1 MKTRYISCLTALLLS
16 VGMFSC
22 NRDDAG
28 GGPVD
33 PEGPVGVR
41 IVVSNGDAT
50 RSVGSEAT
58 DNEIR
63 RLRVYAFNEK
73 SGNLTG
79 YAMSDNLQ
87 GRNYLPI
94 TLSEGGNTYF
104 YVIANDHFGPNPT
117 VEDTSEGTSE
127 GTSVS
132 DWSTLT
138 QSDLQ
143 NLVFD
148 LSGFTGWTVN
158 NGESISPM
166 SNNRYKENKQAD
178 GTLAKLEYKND
189 FATPVDVAKDT
200 RIIPVTVQHVLG
212 RLRLFLNKAASVAM
226 NEITVTLT
234 RAAVYRR
241 PDAFRLYNDGSD
253 AIPYDNTGVDGNGSE
268 LVDVFYTSGQTNGIE
283 LTKFDGTTYTQLEP
297 RTFLAP
303 NTYGSEHTD
312 GTAPASDA
320 NKAYRL
326 DLTVT
331 FSYPGGGP
339 TSKTYSVYL
348 PPVSRNASIDVQG
361 AISVDIHDL
370 SFNVM
375 TNAWVEKEMDIPPFE

>member
-63 RLRVYAFNEK
+63 RLRVYAFNKE
-73 SGNLTG
+73 SGKLTG

-94 TLSEGGNTYF
+94 TLSEGGETYF
-104 YVIANDHFGPNPT
+104 YVIANDHFGPKPT
-117 VEDTSEGTSE
+117 VNGTP
-127 GTSVS
+127 VS
-132 DWSTLT
+132 DWTLLT
-138 QSDLQ
+138 RSDLQ

-178 GTLAKLEYKND
+178 GTLAELEYEND
-189 FATPVDVAKDT
+189 FATAVNVTED
-200 RIIPVTVQHVLG
+200 RQIIPVTVQHVLG
-212 RLRLFLNKAASVAM
+212 RLQLFLYKDASLGDDYV
-226 NEITVTLT
+226 IKLT

-241 PDAFRLYNDGSD
+241 PDAFRLYYSDGNTIAYTKNSD
-253 AIPYDNTGVDGNGSE
+253 A
-268 LVDVFYTSGQTNGIE
+268 LVDEFVTSEIILDE
-283 LTKFDGTTYTQLEP
+283 KPADGETLLA

-303 NTYGSEHTD
+303 NTCGSGD
-312 GTAPASDA
+312 KVGSAPASDED
-320 NKAYRL
+320 KAYKL
-326 DLTVT
+326 VLTIDRA
-331 FSYPGGGP
+331 YRGGGWS
-339 TSKTYSVYL
+339 SKDYTVYL

-361 AISVDIHDL
+361 TISAEVDKL
-370 SFNVM
+370 SFNVI
-375 TNAWVEKEMDIPPFE
+375 TNAWIDKTMNIPPFQ

>member
-28 GGPVD
+28 GGLVD

-63 RLRVYAFNEK
+63 RLRVYAFNA

-94 TLSEGGNTYF
+94 TLRGGGETYF

-117 VEDTSEGTSE
+117 VNGTA
-127 GTSVS
+127 VS
-132 DWSTLT
+132 DWTLLT
-138 QSDLQ
+138 RSDLQ

-148 LSGFTGWTVN
+148 LSDFKGWTVN

-166 SNNRYKENKQAD
+166 SNNRYREDGSEFTNKCEN
-178 GTLAKLEYKND
+178 N
-189 FATPVDVAKDT
+189 FATPVDVTED
-200 RIIPVTVQHVLG
+200 RQIIPVTVQHVLG
-212 RLRLFLNKAASVAM
+212 RLRLFLYKDASLGDDYV
-226 NEITVTLT
+226 IKLT
-234 RAAVYRR
+234 HAAVYRR
-241 PDAFRLYNDGSD
+241 PDAFRLYYSDGNTITYTKNSD
-253 AIPYDNTGVDGNGSE
+253 A
-268 LVDVFYTSGQTNGIE
+268 LVDEFVTSEIILDKKPANGE
-283 LTKFDGTTYTQLEP
+283 TQLA

-303 NTYGSEHTD
+303 NIYGSGD
-312 GTAPASDA
+312 KVGSAPASDED
-320 NKAYRL
+320 KAYKL
-326 DLTVT
+326 VLTIDRA
-331 FSYPGGGP
+331 YRGGGWS
-339 TSKTYSVYL
+339 SKDYTVYL

-361 AISVDIHDL
+361 TISAEVDSL

-375 TNAWVEKEMDIPPFE
+375 TNAWVEKEMNIPTFE

>member
-63 RLRVYAFNEK
+63 RLRVYAFNA

-94 TLSEGGNTYF
+94 TLSEGGDTYF

-117 VEDTSEGTSE
+117 VNGTA
-127 GTSVS
+127 VS
-132 DWSTLT
+132 DWTLLT
-138 QSDLQ
+138 QSDHLQ

-148 LSGFTGWTVN
+148 LSNIETTGW
-158 NGESISPM
+158 ESISPM

-178 GTLAKLEYKND
+178 GRLAELEYTND
-189 FATPVDVAKDT
+189 FATAVDVKED
-200 RIIPVTVQHVLG
+200 RQIIPVTVQHVLG
-212 RLRLFLNKAASVAM
+212 RLQLFLYKDASLGDDYV
-226 NEITVTLT
+226 IKLT

-241 PDAFRLYNDGSD
+241 PDAFRLYYSDGNTITYTKNSD
-253 AIPYDNTGVDGNGSE
+253 A
-268 LVDVFYTSGQTNGIE
+268 LVDEFVTSEIILDKKPANG
-283 LTKFDGTTYTQLEP
+283 EP
-297 RTFLAP
+297 LARTFLAP
-303 NTYGSEHTD
+303 NIYGSGD
-312 GTAPASDA
+312 KVGSAPASDED
-320 NKAYRL
+320 KAYRL

-339 TSKTYSVYL
+339 TAKTYSVYL

-361 AISVDIHDL
+361 VISVDIHDL

-375 TNAWVEKEMDIPPFE
+375 TNAWVEKEMDIPPFQ

>member
-63 RLRVYAFNEK
+63 RLRVYAFNA

-94 TLSEGGNTYF
+94 TLSEGGDTYF
-104 YVIANDHFGPNPT
+104 YVIANDHFGPKPM
-117 VEDTSEGTSE
+117 VGDIP
-127 GTSVS
+127 VS

-138 QSDLQ
+138 QWDLQ

-178 GTLAKLEYKND
+178 GTLAELEYEND
-189 FATPVDVAKDT
+189 FATAVNVTED
-200 RIIPVTVQHVLG
+200 RQIIPVTVQHVLG
-212 RLRLFLNKAASVAM
+212 RLRLFLNKAESVAD
-226 NEITVTLT
+226 EITVTLT

-241 PDAFRLYNDGSD
+241 PDAFRLYNGGSD

-268 LVDVFYTSGQTNGIE
+268 LVDVFYASDPTNGII
-283 LTKFDGTTYTQLEP
+283 LTKLDGTTYTQLEP

-361 AISVDIHDL
+361 TISAEVDKL
-370 SFNVM
+370 SFNVI
-375 TNAWVEKEMDIPPFE
+375 TNAWIDKTMNIPPFQ

>member
-63 RLRVYAFNEK
+63 RLRVYAFNA

-94 TLSEGGNTYF
+94 TLSEGGYTYF
-104 YVIANDHFGPNPT
+104 YVIANDHFGPKPT
-117 VEDTSEGTSE
+117 VNGTA
-127 GTSVS
+127 VS
-132 DWSTLT
+132 DWTLLT
-138 QSDLQ
+138 RSELQ

-166 SNNRYKENKQAD
+166 SNNRYREDGSEFAD
-178 GTLAKLEYKND
+178 IYKKND
-189 FATPVDVAKDT
+189 FATAVNVTKGT
-200 RIIPVTVQHVLG
+200 QIIPVTVQHVLG
-212 RLRLFLNKAASVAM
+212 RLRLFLNKDESLGDDYV
-226 NEITVTLT
+226 IKLT

-253 AIPYDNTGVDGNGSE
+253 AIPYNNTGVDGNGSE
-268 LVDVFYTSGQTNGIE
+268 LVDVFYASDPTNGII
-283 LTKFDGTTYTQLEP
+283 LTEFDGTTYTQLEP

-339 TSKTYSVYL
+339 TAKTYSVYL

-375 TNAWVEKEMDIPPFE
+375 TNAWVEKEMEVIGGELF

>member
-28 GGPVD
+28 GGPAD
-33 PEGPVGVR
+33 SEGPVGVR

-63 RLRVYAFNEK
+63 RLRVYAFNA

-94 TLSEGGNTYF
+94 TLSEGGKTYF

-117 VEDTSEGTSE
+117 VEGKD
-127 GTSVS
+127 VS
-132 DWSTLT
+132 DWTSLT
-138 QSDLQ
+138 RSDLQ
-143 NLVFD
+143 KLVFD

-166 SNNRYKENKQAD
+166 SNNRYRED
-178 GTLAKLEYKND
+178 GSEFAGIYEND
-189 FATPVDVAKDT
+189 FATPVDVAED
-200 RIIPVTVQHVLG
+200 RQIIPVTVQHVLG
-212 RLRLFLNKAASVAM
+212 RLRLFLNKAESVADED
-226 NEITVTLT
+226 EITVTLT

-283 LTKFDGTTYTQLEP
+283 LTEFDGTTYTQLEP

-339 TSKTYSVYL
+339 TAKTYSVYL

-375 TNAWVEKEMDIPPFE
+375 TNAWVEKEMDIPPFQ

>member
-63 RLRVYAFNEK
+63 RLRVYAFNKE
-73 SGNLTG
+73 SGELTG

-94 TLSEGGNTYF
+94 TLSEGGDTYF

-117 VEDTSEGTSE
+117 VNGTD
-127 GTSVS
+127 VS
-132 DWSTLT
+132 DWTLLT
-138 QSDLQ
+138 QLDLQ

-148 LSGFTGWTVN
+148 LSNIETTGW
-158 NGESISPM
+158 ESISPM
-166 SNNRYKENKQAD
+166 SNNRYREDGSEFTNK
-178 GTLAKLEYKND
+178 YKND
-189 FATPVDVAKDT
+189 FATAVDVAED
-200 RIIPVTVQHVLG
+200 RQIIPVTVQHVLG
-212 RLRLFLNKAASVAM
+212 RLRLFLNKDASVAD
-226 NEITVTLT
+226 EITVTLT

-253 AIPYDNTGVDGNGSE
+253 AIPYTNAGVDGNGSE
-268 LVDVFYTSGQTNGIE
+268 LVDVFYASDPTNGII
-283 LTKFDGTTYTQLEP
+283 LTEFDGTTYTQLEP

-375 TNAWVEKEMDIPPFE
+375 TNAWVEKEMDIPPFQ

>member
-63 RLRVYAFNEK
+63 RLRVYAFNA

-94 TLSEGGNTYF
+94 TLSEGGDTYF
-104 YVIANDHFGPNPT
+104 YVIANDHFGPKPM
-117 VEDTSEGTSE
+117 VGDIP
-127 GTSVS
+127 VS

-138 QSDLQ
+138 RLDLQ

-148 LSGFTGWTVN
+148 LSDFKGWTVN

-166 SNNRYKENKQAD
+166 SNNRYREDGSEFAD
-178 GTLAKLEYKND
+178 IYKKNN
-189 FATPVDVAKDT
+189 FATAVNVAEGT
-200 RIIPVTVQHVLG
+200 QIIPVTVQHVLG
-212 RLRLFLNKAASVAM
+212 RLRLFLNKAESVAD
-226 NEITVTLT
+226 EITVTLT

-268 LVDVFYTSGQTNGIE
+268 LVDVFYASDPTNGII

-375 TNAWVEKEMDIPPFE
+375 TNAWVEKEMDIPPFQ

>member
-63 RLRVYAFNEK
+63 RLRVYAFDAD
-73 SGNLTG
+73 GNLTG
-79 YAMSDNLQ
+79 YNMSDNLQ

-94 TLSEGGNTYF
+94 TLSEGGETYF
-104 YVIANDHFGPNPT
+104 YVIANDHFGPKPM
-117 VEDTSEGTSE
+117 VGDIP
-127 GTSVS
+127 VS

-138 QSDLQ
+138 RSDLQ
-143 NLVFD
+143 DLVFD
-148 LSGFTGWTVN
+148 LSDFKGWTVN

-178 GTLAKLEYKND
+178 GTLAELEYEND
-189 FATPVDVAKDT
+189 FATPVNVTED
-200 RIIPVTVQHVLG
+200 RQIIPVTVQHVLG
-212 RLRLFLNKAASVAM
+212 RLQLFLYKDASLGDDYV
-226 NEITVTLT
+226 IKLT

-241 PDAFRLYNDGSD
+241 PDAFRLYYS
-253 AIPYDNTGVDGNGSE
+253 DGNTITYTKNKDT
-268 LVDVFYTSGQTNGIE
+268 LVDEFVTSEIILDE
-283 LTKFDGTTYTQLEP
+283 KPADGETLLA

-303 NTYGSEHTD
+303 NTCGSGD
-312 GTAPASDA
+312 KVGSAPASDED
-320 NKAYRL
+320 KAYKL
-326 DLTVT
+326 VLTIDRA
-331 FSYPGGGP
+331 YRGGGWS
-339 TSKTYSVYL
+339 SKDYTVYL

-361 AISVDIHDL
+361 TISAEVDKL
-370 SFNVM
+370 SFNVI
-375 TNAWVEKEMDIPPFE
+375 TNAWIDKTMNIPSFE

>member
-28 GGPVD
+28 GGLVD

-63 RLRVYAFNEK
+63 RLRVYAFNA

-94 TLSEGGNTYF
+94 TLRGGGETYF

-117 VEDTSEGTSE
+117 VNGTA
-127 GTSVS
+127 VS
-132 DWSTLT
+132 DWTLLT
-138 QSDLQ
+138 RSDLQ

-148 LSGFTGWTVN
+148 LSDFKGWTVN

-166 SNNRYKENKQAD
+166 SNNRYREDGSEFTNKCEN
-178 GTLAKLEYKND
+178 N
-189 FATPVDVAKDT
+189 FATPVDVTED
-200 RIIPVTVQHVLG
+200 RQIIPVTVQHVLG
-212 RLRLFLNKAASVAM
+212 RLQLFLYKDASLGDDYM
-226 NEITVTLT
+226 IKLT

-241 PDAFRLYNDGSD
+241 PDAFRLYYSDGNTITYTKNSD
-253 AIPYDNTGVDGNGSE
+253 A
-268 LVDVFYTSGQTNGIE
+268 LVDEFVTSKIIQDKKPANGE
-283 LTKFDGTTYTQLEP
+283 TPLA

-303 NTYGSEHTD
+303 NTYGSGD
-312 GTAPASDA
+312 KVGSAPASDED
-320 NKAYRL
+320 KAYKL
-326 DLTVT
+326 VLTIDRA
-331 FSYPGGGP
+331 YRGGGWA
-339 TSKTYSVYL
+339 SKDYTVYL

-361 AISVDIHDL
+361 TISAEVDKL

-375 TNAWVEKEMDIPPFE
+375 TNAWVEKEMDIPPFQ

>member
-63 RLRVYAFNEK
+63 RLRVYAFNELGK
-73 SGNLTG
+73 LTG

-94 TLSEGGNTYF
+94 TLSEGGKTYF

-117 VEDTSEGTSE
+117 VNGTA
-127 GTSVS
+127 VS
-132 DWSTLT
+132 DWTLLT
-138 QSDLQ
+138 RSDLQ

-148 LSGFTGWTVN
+148 LSDFKGWTVN

-166 SNNRYKENKQAD
+166 SNNRYREDGSEFAD
-178 GTLAKLEYKND
+178 IYKKNN
-189 FATPVDVAKDT
+189 FATPVYVED
-200 RIIPVTVQHVLG
+200 RQIIPVTVQHVLG
-212 RLRLFLNKAASVAM
+212 RLRLFLNKAESVAD
-226 NEITVTLT
+226 EITVTLT

-253 AIPYDNTGVDGNGSE
+253 AIPYNNTGVDGNGSE
-268 LVDVFYTSGQTNGIE
+268 LVDVFYASDPTNGII
-283 LTKFDGTTYTQLEP
+283 LTEFDGTTYTQLEP

-339 TSKTYSVYL
+339 TAKTYSVYL

-375 TNAWVEKEMDIPPFE
+375 TNAWVEKEMDIPTFE

>member
-63 RLRVYAFNEK
+63 RLRVYAFNEE

-94 TLSEGGNTYF
+94 TLSEGGKTYF

-117 VEDTSEGTSE
+117 VEGTSE
-127 GTSVS
+127 STSVS

-148 LSGFTGWTVN
+148 LSDFKGWTVN
-158 NGESISPM
+158 NRESISPM

-189 FATPVDVAKDT
+189 FATAVNVAKDT

-212 RLRLFLNKAASVAM
+212 RLQLFLYKDASLGDDYV
-226 NEITVTLT
+226 IKLT

-241 PDAFRLYNDGSD
+241 PDAFRLYYSDGNTITYTKNSD
-253 AIPYDNTGVDGNGSE
+253 A
-268 LVDVFYTSGQTNGIE
+268 LVDEFVTSKIIQDKKPANGE
-283 LTKFDGTTYTQLEP
+283 TPLA

-303 NTYGSEHTD
+303 NIYGSGD
-312 GTAPASDA
+312 KVGSAPASDED
-320 NKAYRL
+320 KAYKL
-326 DLTVT
+326 VLTIDRA
-331 FSYPGGGP
+331 YRGGGWS
-339 TSKTYSVYL
+339 SKDYTVYL

-361 AISVDIHDL
+361 TISAEVDSL

-375 TNAWVEKEMDIPPFE
+375 TNAWVEKEMDIPPFQ

>member
-63 RLRVYAFNEK
+63 RLRVYAFNE
-73 SGNLTG
+73 SGKLTG

-94 TLSEGGNTYF
+94 TLSEGGDTYF

-117 VEDTSEGTSE
+117 VNGTADFDWTLLTRSE
-127 GTSVS
+127 
-132 DWSTLT
+132 
-138 QSDLQ
+138 DLQ

-148 LSGFTGWTVN
+148 LSGFKGWTVN

-178 GTLAKLEYKND
+178 GTLAELEYEND
-189 FATPVDVAKDT
+189 FATPVDVTED
-200 RIIPVTVQHVLG
+200 RQIIPVTVQHVLG
-212 RLRLFLNKAASVAM
+212 RLQLFLYKDASLGDDYV
-226 NEITVTLT
+226 IKLT

-283 LTKFDGTTYTQLEP
+283 LTEFDGTTYTPLA

-339 TSKTYSVYL
+339 TAKTYSVYL

-375 TNAWVEKEMDIPPFE
+375 TNAWVEKEMDIPTFQ

>member
-28 GGPVD
+28 GGPAD

-63 RLRVYAFNEK
+63 RLRVYAFNKK
-73 SGNLTG
+73 SGELTG

-94 TLSEGGNTYF
+94 TLRGGGDTYF
-104 YVIANDHFGPNPT
+104 YVIANDHFGPKPT
-117 VEDTSEGTSE
+117 VNGNADF
-127 GTSVS
+127 

-138 QSDLQ
+138 QWDLQ

-166 SNNRYKENKQAD
+166 SNNRYREDGSEFAD
-178 GTLAKLEYKND
+178 IYKKNN
-189 FATPVDVAKDT
+189 FATAVDVTKGT
-200 RIIPVTVQHVLG
+200 QIIPVTVQHVLG
-212 RLRLFLNKAASVAM
+212 RLRLFLYKDASLGDDYV
-226 NEITVTLT
+226 IKLT
-234 RAAVYRR
+234 HAAVYRR
-241 PDAFRLYNDGSD
+241 PDAFRLYYSDGNTITYTKNSD
-253 AIPYDNTGVDGNGSE
+253 A
-268 LVDVFYTSGQTNGIE
+268 LVDEFVTSEIILDKKPANGE
-283 LTKFDGTTYTQLEP
+283 TPLA

-303 NTYGSEHTD
+303 NIYGSGD
-312 GTAPASDA
+312 KVGSAPASDED
-320 NKAYRL
+320 KAYKL
-326 DLTVT
+326 VLTIDRA
-331 FSYPGGGP
+331 YRGGGWS
-339 TSKTYSVYL
+339 SKDYTVYL

-361 AISVDIHDL
+361 AISDIHDL

-375 TNAWVEKEMDIPPFE
+375 TNAWVEKEMDIPPFQ

>member
-63 RLRVYAFNEK
+63 RLRVYAFNEE
-73 SGNLTG
+73 SGELTG

-94 TLSEGGNTYF
+94 TLSEGGDTYF

-117 VEDTSEGTSE
+117 VEGNSVRDWTS
-127 GTSVS
+127 
-132 DWSTLT
+132 LT
-138 QSDLQ
+138 RSDLQ

-166 SNNRYKENKQAD
+166 SNNRYREDGSEFAD
-178 GTLAKLEYKND
+178 IYKKNN
-189 FATPVDVAKDT
+189 FATAVNVAED
-200 RIIPVTVQHVLG
+200 RQIIPVTVQHVLG
-212 RLRLFLNKAASVAM
+212 RLQLFLYKDASLGDDYM
-226 NEITVTLT
+226 IKLT

-241 PDAFRLYNDGSD
+241 PDAFRLYYSDGNTITYTKNSD
-253 AIPYDNTGVDGNGSE
+253 A
-268 LVDVFYTSGQTNGIE
+268 LVDEFVTSEIILDKKPANGE
-283 LTKFDGTTYTQLEP
+283 TLLA

-303 NTYGSEHTD
+303 NIYGSGD
-312 GTAPASDA
+312 KVGSAPASDED
-320 NKAYRL
+320 KAYKL
-326 DLTVT
+326 VLTIDRA
-331 FSYPGGGP
+331 YRGGGWS
-339 TSKTYSVYL
+339 SKDYTVYL

-361 AISVDIHDL
+361 TISVDIHDL

-375 TNAWVEKEMDIPPFE
+375 TNAWVEKEMDIPPFQ

>member
-63 RLRVYAFNEK
+63 RLRVYAFNELGK
-73 SGNLTG
+73 LTG

-94 TLSEGGNTYF
+94 TLSEGGDTYF

-117 VEDTSEGTSE
+117 VNGSA
-127 GTSVS
+127 VS
-132 DWSTLT
+132 DWTQLT
-138 QSDLQ
+138 RSDLQ

-148 LSGFTGWTVN
+148 LSDFKGWTVN

-178 GTLAKLEYKND
+178 GTLAKLEYEND
-189 FATPVDVAKDT
+189 FAKPVYVED
-200 RIIPVTVQHVLG
+200 RQIIPVTVQHVLG
-212 RLRLFLNKAASVAM
+212 RLQLFLYKDASLGDDYV
-226 NEITVTLT
+226 IKLT
-234 RAAVYRR
+234 HAAVYRR
-241 PDAFRLYNDGSD
+241 PDAFRLYNGGSD

-268 LVDVFYTSGQTNGIE
+268 LVDVFYASDPTHGII
-283 LTKFDGTTYTQLEP
+283 LTEFDGTTYTQLEP

-339 TSKTYSVYL
+339 TAKTYSVYL

-375 TNAWVEKEMDIPPFE
+375 TNAWVEKEMNIPPFQ

>member
-22 NRDDAG
+22 SRDDAG
-28 GGPVD
+28 GGPVV
-33 PEGPVGVR
+33 PEGPVDAR
-41 IVVSNGDAT
+41 IVVNNSDAT

-58 DNEIR
+58 DNAIR
-63 RLRVYAFNEK
+63 RLRVYAFDAD
-73 SGNLTG
+73 GNLTG
-79 YAMSDNLQ
+79 YNMSDNLQ

-94 TLSEGGNTYF
+94 SLSKGGKTYF
-104 YVIANDHFGPNPT
+104 YVIANDHFGPKPM
-117 VEDTSEGTSE
+117 VGDIP
-127 GTSVS
+127 VS

-138 QSDLQ
+138 QWDLQ

-148 LSGFTGWTVN
+148 LSDFKGWTVN
-158 NGESISPM
+158 NRESISPM
-166 SNNRYKENKQAD
+166 SNNRYREDGSEFAD
-178 GTLAKLEYKND
+178 IYKKNN
-189 FATPVDVAKDT
+189 FATPVYVED
-200 RIIPVTVQHVLG
+200 RQIIPVTVQHVLG
-212 RLRLFLNKAASVAM
+212 RLRLFLYKDASLGDDYV
-226 NEITVTLT
+226 IKLT

-241 PDAFRLYNDGSD
+241 PDAFRLYYSDGNTITYTKNSD
-253 AIPYDNTGVDGNGSE
+253 A
-268 LVDVFYTSGQTNGIE
+268 LVDEFVTSEIILDKKPANGE
-283 LTKFDGTTYTQLEP
+283 TLLA

-303 NTYGSEHTD
+303 NIYGSGD
-312 GTAPASDA
+312 KVGSAPASDED
-320 NKAYRL
+320 KAYRL

-339 TSKTYSVYL
+339 TAKTYSVYL

-375 TNAWVEKEMDIPPFE
+375 TNAWVEKEMDIPPFQ

>member
-63 RLRVYAFNEK
+63 RLRVYAFNEE
-73 SGNLTG
+73 SGKLTG

-94 TLSEGGNTYF
+94 TLSEGGYTYF

-117 VEDTSEGTSE
+117 VEGTSDF
-127 GTSVS
+127 

-166 SNNRYKENKQAD
+166 SNNRYREDGSEFAGIYEND
-178 GTLAKLEYKND
+178 FND
-189 FATPVDVAKDT
+189 FATAVDVAED
-200 RIIPVTVQHVLG
+200 RQIIPVTVQHVLG
-212 RLRLFLNKAASVAM
+212 RLQLFLYKDASLGDDYV
-226 NEITVTLT
+226 IKLT

-253 AIPYDNTGVDGNGSE
+253 AIPYNNTGVDGNGSE
-268 LVDVFYTSGQTNGIE
+268 LVDVFYASDPTNEII
-283 LTKFDGTTYTQLEP
+283 LTKFDGTTYTPLA

-303 NTYGSEHTD
+303 NIYGSGD
-312 GTAPASDA
+312 KVGSAPASDED
-320 NKAYRL
+320 KAYKL
-326 DLTVT
+326 VLTIDRA
-331 FSYPGGGP
+331 YQGGGWS
-339 TSKTYSVYL
+339 SKDYTVYL

-361 AISVDIHDL
+361 TISAEVDSL

-375 TNAWVEKEMDIPPFE
+375 TNAWVEKEMNIPTFQ